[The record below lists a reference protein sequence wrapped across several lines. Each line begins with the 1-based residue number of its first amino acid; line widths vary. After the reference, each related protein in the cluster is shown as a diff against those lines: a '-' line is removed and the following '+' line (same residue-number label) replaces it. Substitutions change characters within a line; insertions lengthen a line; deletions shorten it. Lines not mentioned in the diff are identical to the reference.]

1 MKITDLKAALIG
13 NNVTLR
19 VVTDKGIDGYAQ
31 VEEYKPFVLPLV
43 DYYRPMILGADPTD
57 VESVMRRIRRDGAF
71 KPWGK
76 LVSTIEM
83 ALWDIAGKEAG
94 VPVYKLLGGKV
105 RDRVR
110 VYCTL
115 YGNDRL
121 PYPNAFEPEKRAEN
135 ILAIHEMAGFSI
147 VKTALGFHNPAFTAK
162 AVNEGFAYNSYPITP
177 EPPASRPNAPAQF
190 HFENANGSLLTD
202 KGLNYL
208 IEYVAKVKEIVGD
221 RVGIAFDCGPGFMAV
236 DALKFAKGV
245 EPYNVMWLEDLITG
259 DYTPYQLAQCY
270 RDLTN
275 NTTTNIHTGEQVY
288 LRQNYKEIIETQAVN
303 VLGPDPADVGGIAE
317 LKWIAEYANLHG
329 ILIAPH
335 GVFNGVFGMAAHVQ
349 LASTLPQNYI
359 AFEFPEAHPAWWY
372 DIVEG
377 IPDDFLRDGHIKVW
391 DKPGIGVEF
400 NIPKA
405 EKYLRPE
412 DRDFFL

>member
-19 VVTDKGIDGYAQ
+19 IVTDKGIDGYAQ
-31 VEEYKPFVLPLV
+31 VEENKPFVMLLT
-43 DYYRPMILGADPTD
+43 DYYKPMIIGADPTD

-76 LVSTIEM
+76 MVSTIEM

-121 PYPNAFEPEKRAEN
+121 PYPGAFEPEKRAEN
-135 ILAIHEMAGFSI
+135 ILAINEMAGFSI
-147 VKTALGFHNPAFTAK
+147 VKTALGFHNPRFTAM
-162 AVNEGFAYNSYPITP
+162 AEENGFAYNSYPISP
-177 EPPASRPNAPAQF
+177 APPASRPNQPAQF

-202 KGLNYL
+202 KGLNFL

-221 RVGIAFDCGPGFMAV
+221 KVGIAFDCGPGFMPV

-270 RDLTN
+270 RDLTS
-275 NTTTNIHTGEQVY
+275 NTITNIHTGEQVY

-377 IPDDFLRDGHIKVW
+377 LPDNFLQDGHIKVW